1 MKQEDFNQLFDDVKN
16 GVIEK
21 KEALGMLGKFIQE
34 NYPMFGLHR
43 FDEDFRAELLV
54 SFFEKGEKLFDN
66 YDPQKT
72 DFFKKLLRVILL
84 FYNKLLFFLFF
95 SKK

>member
-1 MKQEDFNQLFDDVKN
+1 MKKEDFSQLFDDVKN

-21 KEALGMLGKFIQE
+21 KEALGMLGKFIQK

-54 SFFEKGEKLFDN
+54 SFLDN
-66 YDPQKT
+66 M
-72 DFFKKLLRVILL
+72 
-84 FYNKLLFFLFF
+84 
-95 SKK
+95 